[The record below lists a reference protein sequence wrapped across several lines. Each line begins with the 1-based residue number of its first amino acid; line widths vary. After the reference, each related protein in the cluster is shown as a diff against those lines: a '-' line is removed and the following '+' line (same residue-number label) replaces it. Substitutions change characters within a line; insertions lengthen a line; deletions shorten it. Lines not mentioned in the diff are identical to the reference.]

1 MTKMQK
7 FWQSV
12 FQFAWFPVT
21 LAYFLSVATLSLCAA
36 LIAAESFDYRLDT
49 PLRGANGGTGWD
61 GPWFASPLRK
71 NDNLVVEP
79 SMTHPGLAV
88 AGGRMKQIGQDVRSF
103 RKIDLRRKEIAPLV
117 ADGAHGKALGKPG
130 TTVWIGFLIAM
141 PSHPQS
147 AYGGIHLCDG
157 LGDLTKDPFG
167 DKRTHQRISMGR
179 SNTSKGWYLGRVTN
193 GAPGAGKWDSEVAV
207 DDKTRLLVYRFDFHA
222 KAVEAWLFI
231 DPALDEEPAA
241 KFASLHAKDMTPF
254 LFNTLSVG
262 SGGNAIFHLDEIRI
276 GSTFGDV
283 TPRSKS

>member
-1 MTKMQK
+1 MAHTARL
-7 FWQSV
+7 V
-12 FQFAWFPVT
+12 
-21 LAYFLSVATLSLCAA
+21 LLLSMVVPPSAMHAA
-36 LIAAESFDYRLDT
+36 PIASESFDYKPDT
-49 PLRGANGGTGWD
+49 MLRGANGGIGWD

-71 NDNLVVEP
+71 NDNLVIGP

-103 RKIDLRRKEIAPLV
+103 RKIDVSRKEIAPLV
-117 ADGAHGKALGKPG
+117 TDGAHGKGLGKPG
-130 TTVWIGFLIAM
+130 TTIWIGFLIAM
-141 PSHPQS
+141 PSHPKS

-193 GAPGAGKWDSEVAV
+193 GAPGAGKWDSAVAV
-207 DDKTRLLVYRFDFHA
+207 DEKARLLVYRFDLHA
-222 KAVEAWLFI
+222 KSAEAWLFI
-231 DPALDEEPAA
+231 DPPLNKEPAA
-241 KFASLHAKDMTPF
+241 NLASLHAKDMTPF

-276 GSTFGDV
+276 GSAFEDV
-283 TPRSKS
+283 APRSKP